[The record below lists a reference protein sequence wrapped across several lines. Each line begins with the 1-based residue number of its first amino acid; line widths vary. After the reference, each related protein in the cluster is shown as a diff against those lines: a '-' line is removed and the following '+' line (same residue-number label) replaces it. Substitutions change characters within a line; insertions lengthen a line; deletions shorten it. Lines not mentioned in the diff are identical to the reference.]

1 MPAPSALSALTCTLF
16 PQHFTRRLPA
26 MVKLDLLI
34 AKLDYYIVKTPNL
47 FPFEFSIGGEGI
59 FLFIKPVQFALL
71 WPWVKL

>member
-1 MPAPSALSALTCTLF
+1 
-16 PQHFTRRLPA
+16 

-34 AKLDYYIVKTPNL
+34 AKFVYYVASNPNL

-71 WPWVKL
+71 WPWVKV

>member
-1 MPAPSALSALTCTLF
+1 
-16 PQHFTRRLPA
+16 

-34 AKLDYYIVKTPNL
+34 AKFDFYVVGNRDL

-59 FLFIKPVQFALL
+59 FLYIKPVQFALL

>member
-1 MPAPSALSALTCTLF
+1 
-16 PQHFTRRLPA
+16 

-34 AKLDYYIVKTPNL
+34 AKFDYYVASNPNL

-71 WPWVKL
+71 WPWVKV